1 MIWIGTRSGLTKYDP
16 VKNKFSTYIHQPHNN
31 SSLSSSNINGIGEDQ
46 SGNLWVGTWDNG
58 LNIYDRKKDSFVRFS
73 YKKNRIQFAGN
84 ESISYLYKDKSN
96 DFWIGTFGDGLIR
109 LKWPDASDH
118 EKIIEQSIDFE
129 LYQNTP
135 YDLNSIGSNNIY
147 TVFEDRSGVLW
158 IGTDWGGLS
167 KFDKRKR
174 DIVCYSSSPANP
186 EGLNQNVMLAM
197 CKDQKDVLWLGTR
210 DGGINLFDT
219 HTKKFSYFK
228 HNPDN
233 PKSLMANTVLTIY
246 ESKDH
251 TIWIGTTFGLNRYV
265 ASKKEFIPYII
276 QPEDPGSTYIFS
288 ICEDKYGYLWLGTY
302 ASGVYKFDRRTG
314 ETVNYRFNAS
324 DSNSIGDN
332 TVWAIHE
339 DRHGDLWLGT
349 NSGGLNRYDREN
361 NRFVRYT
368 SDENSNSIS
377 DNKVLV
383 IFEDNSGVL
392 WLGTTLGLNKLIRGS
407 DKNPDYTFVNFT
419 TKDGLASNTI
429 HGILKD
435 EHGNLWISSNSG
447 ISRFNPDSKQ
457 VKNFGVSD
465 GLQEYEF
472 NVNSCLKDEA
482 TGKMYFG
489 GINGFNIFHPDSI
502 KDNLIIPNVVI
513 TDLKIFNK
521 SVPIDKDI
529 NGRVILDRSIINSKE
544 ISLNYMD
551 DVFSLEFAALH
562 FSSPE
567 KNLYA
572 YKLEGFE
579 TDWNYVD
586 ARQRAVTYT
595 NLDPGTYTFSVKASN
610 NDGRWNE
617 EGASL
622 KITIAPPYWKTW
634 WFRFILIALLTV
646 ILIALHR
653 LRIRRIRNINREL
666 EERVTK
672 RTEELELTNK
682 ELEAFTYSVSHDLRL
697 SLIHI

>member
-1 MIWIGTRSGLTKYDP
+1 
-16 VKNKFSTYIHQPHNN
+16 
-31 SSLSSSNINGIGEDQ
+31 
-46 SGNLWVGTWDNG
+46 
-58 LNIYDRKKDSFVRFS
+58 
-73 YKKNRIQFAGN
+73 
-84 ESISYLYKDKSN
+84 
-96 DFWIGTFGDGLIR
+96 
-109 LKWPDASDH
+109 
-118 EKIIEQSIDFE
+118 
-129 LYQNTP
+129 
-135 YDLNSIGSNNIY
+135 
-147 TVFEDRSGVLW
+147 
-158 IGTDWGGLS
+158 
-167 KFDKRKR
+167 
-174 DIVCYSSSPANP
+174 
-186 EGLNQNVMLAM
+186 
-197 CKDQKDVLWLGTR
+197 
-210 DGGINLFDT
+210 
-219 HTKKFSYFK
+219 
-228 HNPDN
+228 
-233 PKSLMANTVLTIY
+233 
-246 ESKDH
+246 
-251 TIWIGTTFGLNRYV
+251 
-265 ASKKEFIPYII
+265 
-276 QPEDPGSTYIFS
+276 IFS

-682 ELEAFTYSVSHDLRL
+682 ELEAFTYSVSHDLRAPMRSINSFSDIL
-697 SLIHI
+697 IEDYADKIDEKGKDYLSRISSSGKYLGFLIDDMLKLSRVTRTKLTFEEVNLSSMFSSLIEDLKQKEPNRKVILKIANFLVVKGDRSLLRIMLQNLLDNAWKFTSKKPETHIEFGKTQFNNQPVFYIKDNGIGFENKFSDKIFEAFQRLNNDFEGTGIGLATVYRIIQRHGGKIWAEGNKDKGATFYFHL